1 MDATRID
8 IEQAQLFLDTLA
20 PEGLLTFQVIPERAD
35 VKGKQQAKILHGNLN
50 AHSRTLIENN
60 LAGYGIFVMVNEGD
74 GIGRKASNVLSVRAY
89 CVDLD
94 GVPVDPVLESGYS
107 PHILVESSP
116 GKWHAYWLA
125 ADCPLDQFKVRQQ
138 TLAARFSGDPSVCDL
153 PRVMRVP
160 GFYHQKGDPFVT
172 RLVWPAIEKQEGCRH
187 D

>member
-1 MDATRID
+1 MDAALID
-8 IEQAQLFLDTLA
+8 IEQARVFLDTLA
-20 PEGLLTFQVIPERAD
+20 QDGLLTFQVIPERVD
-35 VKGKQQAKILHGNLN
+35 VKGKQQAKILHGNLS
-50 AHSRTLIENN
+50 ALSRTLIEYN

-74 GIGRKASNVLSVRAY
+74 GMGRKAGNVLGIRAY
-89 CVDLD
+89 FVDLD
-94 GVPVDPVLESGYS
+94 GAPVEPVRDSDCP

-125 ADCPLDQFKVRQQ
+125 ADCTLDEFKVRQQ
-138 TLAARFSGDPSVCDL
+138 SLAARFSGDPLVCDL